1 MEENTLMSNLLRQ
14 ACMECVADAG
24 KEDDALVERLHDYMH
39 ENYEAKGEPWN
50 YEMIDELIKK
60 WTERV
65 EFRDLDGVY
74 FRINRNDKWQNI
86 CFSDLTEEEMVGVLE
101 GRDEQ
106 WLKSLCKILGNTLRD
121 IGDQLDITRN
131 AREEE
136 EE

>member
-1 MEENTLMSNLLRQ
+1 MSNLLRQ
-14 ACMECVADAG
+14 ACLECVADAG

-74 FRINRNDKWQNI
+74 FRINRNDKWHNI
-86 CFSDLTEEEMVGVLE
+86 CFSDLTEEEMDNVLK
-101 GRDEQ
+101 GRNEE
-106 WLKSLCKILGNTLRD
+106 WLRSLCKILGKTLRD
-121 IGDQLDITRN
+121 MGDQLDIR
-131 AREEE
+131 RDEEE
-136 EE
+136 

>member
-1 MEENTLMSNLLRQ
+1 MSNLLFQ
-14 ACMECVADAG
+14 ACTECVADAG
-24 KEDDALVERLHDYMH
+24 KEDDALVQRLYDYMH
-39 ENYEAKGEPWN
+39 EHYESKSKPWN

-86 CFSDLTEEEMVGVLE
+86 CFSDLTEEEMVGVLKD
-101 GRDEQ
+101 RDEQ

-121 IGDQLDITRN
+121 IGDQLDITRD